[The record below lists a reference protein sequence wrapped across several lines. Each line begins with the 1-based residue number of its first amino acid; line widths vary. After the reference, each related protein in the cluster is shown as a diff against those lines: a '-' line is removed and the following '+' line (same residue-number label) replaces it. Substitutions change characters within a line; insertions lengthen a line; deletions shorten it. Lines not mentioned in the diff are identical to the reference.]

1 MMTIKNMTIKKKF
14 TALAWLVGGILLTV
28 TIISLLT
35 NQFLISANEQIYEE
49 STKAIE
55 DISGLQHVLNDARN
69 SEVLAV
75 SYAAV
80 VNLGEL
86 SQLEQEMAVSQG
98 LSLTKVNTLRIDD
111 KTREDLKRVIH
122 AYFETAN
129 KTFQHAKNYVTD
141 EASRNITELSGP
153 SYAKIDEKLALL
165 MNENVKGAYER
176 NRRAVTYAALSRILL
191 FAAILIAVALIVFLR
206 IFSRTILEP
215 LDAMVG
221 FVKKLAEG
229 DLDHAITASSQD
241 EIGEMGRALTAMS
254 GYLRGMAQTAEEIAE
269 GDLRSEVKPKSD
281 KDLLGSSYQKMII
294 GLRKLI
300 AEIREGAE
308 RLASASTQIAASAD
322 QTSKNSEVSASA
334 VEEMTATMHQMSAN
348 MQNVATNT
356 QKQVSTVTT
365 TSSSIEQ
372 MVASIQRVAEN
383 VNKLVSISERSY
395 DAVSSGAG
403 AVEQAS
409 KNMTVINEAIERS
422 AETIRSLGDR
432 TDDMSKIIEVID
444 DIAEQTNLLALNAA
458 IEAAKAGDQGLGF
471 AVVAEEVRKL
481 AERSAQSTRE
491 IADIIKSIA
500 KESQAAVDTMT
511 RSTSLV
517 KEGLHFSGE
526 VTRALEGIRNAVED
540 LSRYAREIGAAT
552 REQSD
557 GSRQIKSAV
566 VNLNEMIHEITSAS
580 EEQSLGAG
588 QVVQAIERVKDMVQ
602 HGSSN
607 AVELASS
614 AEELSRQAGTLQHIV
629 EKFVLNGNGTVS
641 AREPATTKAA

>member
-1 MMTIKNMTIKKKF
+1 MTVTMTIKKKF
-14 TALAWLVGGILLTV
+14 TVLAWLVGGVLTTV
-28 TIISLLT
+28 TIISLLS
-35 NQFLISANEQIYEE
+35 NQFLISANEQMYQE
-49 STKAIE
+49 STRAIE
-55 DISGLQHVLNDARN
+55 EINGLQHVLNDARN
-69 SEVLAV
+69 GEILAV

-80 VNLGEL
+80 VNLGKL
-86 SQLEQEMAVSQG
+86 SELEQEMAVSQG
-98 LSLTKVNTLRIDD
+98 LVLTKINSVRIDD
-111 KTREDLKRVIH
+111 RRREELKRQVH
-122 AYFETAN
+122 EYFDSAER
-129 KTFQHAKNYVTD
+129 TFQHAKNYVTD
-141 EASRNITELSGP
+141 EASRNITEVSGR
-153 SYAKIDEKLALL
+153 SYATIDEKLALL
-165 MNENVKGAYER
+165 MNENVNAAHER
-176 NRRAVTYAALSRILL
+176 NRKAVRYAMMSRVL
-191 FAAILIAVALIVFLR
+191 LIAAVLIAAGLIVFLR
-206 IFSRTILEP
+206 IFSRAILEP
-215 LDAMVG
+215 LDAMAG

-229 DLDHAITASSQD
+229 NLDHTITAHSRD

-254 GYLRGMAQTAEEIAE
+254 GYLRGMAKTAEEIAE

-281 KDLLGSSYQKMII
+281 KDLLGTSFQKMIF

-300 AEIREGAE
+300 AEIREGAD
-308 RLASASTQIAASAD
+308 RLASASTQIASSAD

-348 MQNVATNT
+348 MEHVSTNT

-365 TSSSIEQ
+365 TSTSIEQ

-383 VNKLVSISERSY
+383 VHKLVSIAERSY

-409 KNMTVINEAIERS
+409 KNMAVINHAIERS
-422 AETIRSLGDR
+422 AETIRDLGGR

-491 IADIIKSIA
+491 IADIIKSIG
-500 KESQAAVDTMT
+500 KEAQAAVETMT

-517 KEGLHFSGE
+517 KEGLHFSSE
-526 VTRALEGIRNAVED
+526 VNRALEGIRKAVED
-540 LSRYAREIGAAT
+540 LSRYAKEIGAAT

-557 GSRQIKSAV
+557 GSRQIRSAV

-614 AEELSRQAGTLQHIV
+614 AEELSKQAGNLQRIV
-629 EKFVLNGNGTVS
+629 EKFVLNGNGAGP
-641 AREPATTKAA
+641 AREPATAQAA